1 MTIDTE
7 AQRIL
12 RETIGGIV
20 VQGIEAQAR
29 LSVLTKENEELKE
42 LVRKNAQSQRRE
54 DLQA

>member
-1 MTIDTE
+1 MTIETE

-20 VQGIEAQAR
+20 VQGIEVQAR

>member
-29 LSVLTKENEELKE
+29 LSVLTKENEELKG
-42 LVRKNAQSQRRE
+42 LCTNQKP
-54 DLQA
+54 